1 MGNLRFEYDI
11 EKSMAVMSEGDR
23 SVGISYPGMRD
34 DVSPSVKDGT
44 FLMKNV
50 WDGVDVQHSLFGS
63 SLHVAFIMNSG
74 DGVTLGLD
82 FSPAVTLRQ
91 GGSGVVVMVDAEGVE
106 IGSLVFGEMID
117 DTGMSGRTPQ
127 VHVSGSGTDWRITVD
142 GAGDWI
148 SSESRVR
155 PIKIPISLAFSV
167 PTADVASLARIM
179 ETEGEAEL
187 YRDTRPDSAI
197 QFYVEFYDDE
207 QFRRPRGKKSGM
219 SVCSTVPFGV
229 GDIWDFDEEDATR
242 WEEGDGYEARTVYL
256 QFIASKEVPL
266 GSTVYYD
273 VVLPGSVKY
282 FHKVAEPTDMLVDGL
297 PVFKGSFV
305 MKRNAPPAF
314 ADGVG
319 YIDVY
324 VPEARTKQLPMSLQ
338 VIGTNDQMRL
348 PITLEVTEGTRGAI
362 GLGITLEVHE
372 LGRKPLPITVLV
384 DQQRGSSVE
393 PLEVGLEV
401 ISLDALAQDTLLS
414 ETFADFSRFVWVYV

>member
-11 EKSMAVMSEGDR
+11 EKNMAVMSEGDR

-44 FLMKNV
+44 FLMRGV

-63 SLHVAFIMNSG
+63 SLHVTFVMHSG
-74 DGVTLGLD
+74 DGVSLGLD

-91 GGSGVVVMVDAEGVE
+91 GGSGVVVAVDADGIE

-127 VHVSGSGTDWRITVD
+127 VHVSGSGSDWRITVD

-167 PTADVASLARIM
+167 PTSDVASLARIM

-207 QFRRPRGKKSGM
+207 QFRRPRGKKNGV

-229 GDIWDFDEEDATR
+229 GDIWDFDEEDASR
-242 WEEGDGYEARTVYL
+242 WEDGEGYEARTVYL

-273 VVLPGSVKY
+273 VILPGSVKY
-282 FHKVAEPTDMLVDGL
+282 FRKVAEPTDMLVDGL

-314 ADGVG
+314 EDGVG

-324 VPEARTKQLPMSLQ
+324 VPEERSGRLPMTLRVLGVNDQTQLPVS
-338 VIGTNDQMRL
+338 
-348 PITLEVTEGTRGAI
+348 LEVTGGTTGAL
-362 GLGITLEVHE
+362 GLGITIDVHE
-372 LGRKPLPITVLV
+372 LGRKTLPMTLYVE
-384 DQQRGSSVE
+384 QESGSSVE
-393 PLEVGLEV
+393 TLGMSLEVV
-401 ISLDALAQDTLLS
+401 SLDPLASDTLLD
-414 ETFADFSRFVWVYV
+414 EDFSDFTRFSIVLV